1 MNWLLAPR
9 LRPFVL
15 FAAGVSLA
23 LNLALLMPALYM
35 VQVFDR
41 VFTSRS
47 GETLAMLS
55 VLVVVALALGWCMD
69 EARAK
74 ALGHAGRV
82 LDATLSPQVLRRA
95 LAQAAAPDRRG
106 DGDALRDV
114 AQLRGFIGGSAVLA
128 LFDAPWLPIH
138 LLVIGLMHPVLGIAA
153 SIGAAALVVLA
164 VIAERVTRAD
174 ARDAQ
179 QASRAAQRQAQA
191 LLRSSEVIAGMG
203 MSAHAVGTWHDRF
216 DALLRVQRRLS
227 ASSAHLGAAARIA
240 RQALQAGL
248 IGLGAWL
255 VIGAEASPGIMVAAT
270 ILFGRALAPVEQ
282 LIAGWKSLVD
292 GRSAWQRL
300 CEQQVGQAAEA
311 PLALPAPSGRIEV
324 ERVVF
329 GATAS
334 RTPLLK
340 GVSLEIEAGSS
351 LGLIGASAS
360 GKTTLVR
367 LLLGIWRPQSGTV
380 RLDGADIA
388 RWDRDALGPHVGYLP
403 QDVELFAG
411 TVAQNIARLAPEV
424 DAAQVVAAAK
434 LAHAHE
440 MVLRLPQG
448 YDTPIGDAGSVLSGG
463 QRQRIALA
471 RALYGNPRLVVLD
484 EPNANLDAEG
494 DAALLEALREL
505 KARGVTVVMVSHRPA
520 LMAQLDR
527 IAVLKDGVVA
537 LYGKP
542 AEAAAQLVQ
551 GGQKKACP
559 EPGRRALP
567 LREAHAVGA

>member
-1 MNWLLAPR
+1 MNWLFASQ

-15 FAAGVSLA
+15 FAAGASLL

-47 GETLAMLS
+47 SETLAMLS
-55 VLVVVALALGWCMD
+55 VLVIAALAFGWCMD
-69 EARAK
+69 VARAK
-74 ALGHAGRV
+74 ALAYAGRV
-82 LDATLSPQVLRRA
+82 LDAKLSPLVLRRA
-95 LAQAAAPDRRG
+95 LAQAALPERTGDLLSRG
-106 DGDALRDV
+106 RADGDALRDV
-114 AQLRGFIGGSAVLA
+114 AQLRSFVGGSAVLA
-128 LFDAPWLPIH
+128 LFDAPWLPVH
-138 LLVIGLMHPVLGIAA
+138 LLVIGLMHPVLGGAA
-153 SIGAAALVVLA
+153 TLGAAALVVLA
-164 VIAERVTRAD
+164 VIAERVTRGD
-174 ARDAQ
+174 ARRAQ

-191 LLRSSEVIAGMG
+191 LLRNSEVIAGMG
-203 MSAHAVGTWHDRF
+203 MSGHAVNTWRARF
-216 DALLRVQRRLS
+216 DALLVVQQRLA

-240 RQALQAGL
+240 RQVLQAGL

-270 ILFGRALAPVEQ
+270 ILLGRALAPVEQ
-282 LIAGWKSLVD
+282 LIAGWKTLVD

-300 CEQQVGQAAEA
+300 CEQHGAAPAEA
-311 PLALPAPSGRIEV
+311 PLALPAPQGRVDV

-329 GATAS
+329 GAAAS
-334 RTPLLK
+334 RAPLLK
-340 GVSLEIEAGSS
+340 GVSFTVEAGQS
-351 LGLIGASAS
+351 LGLIGPSAS
-360 GKTTLVR
+360 GKTTLIR

-411 TVAQNIARLAPEV
+411 TVAQNIARLAPDV
-424 DAAQVVAAAK
+424 DAEQVVAAAK

-440 MVLRLPQG
+440 MIVRLPQG
-448 YDTPIGDAGSVLSGG
+448 YDTSIGEAGSVLSGG

-471 RALYGNPRLVVLD
+471 RAMYGQPRLVVLD

-494 DAALLEALREL
+494 DVALLDALREL
-505 KARGVTVVMVSHRPA
+505 KARGVTVLMVSHRPA

-527 IAVLKDGVVA
+527 VAVLKDGALV

-542 AEAAAQLVQ
+542 AEAVAQLV
-551 GGQKKACP
+551 
-559 EPGRRALP
+559 PGAHKALP
-567 LREAHAVGA
+567 LRDAQAMSA